1 MSLRDK
7 ILNSKDI
14 KKELVTIKEWDNA
27 QIEIRT
33 MSGKERSTLLKTAVD
48 KDGNLDFEK
57 MYPLII
63 ISTAYDPTTQEKLFT
78 IEDRDILNTKSAKCV
93 EEIAKVALRLAGLDG
108 ESGKVI
114 EKN

>member
-14 KKELVTIKEWDNA
+14 KKEIVTIKEWDNVK
-27 QIEIRT
+27 IEIRT
-33 MSGKERSTLLKTAVD
+33 MSGKERSVLLKTAVD
-48 KDGNLDFEK
+48 KNGELDFEK
-57 MYPLII
+57 MYPSII
-63 ISTAYDPTTQEKLFT
+63 IATAYDPDTGEKVFNQ
-78 IEDRDILNTKSAKCV
+78 EDREILNTKSAKCV

-108 ESGKVI
+108 ESAKSI